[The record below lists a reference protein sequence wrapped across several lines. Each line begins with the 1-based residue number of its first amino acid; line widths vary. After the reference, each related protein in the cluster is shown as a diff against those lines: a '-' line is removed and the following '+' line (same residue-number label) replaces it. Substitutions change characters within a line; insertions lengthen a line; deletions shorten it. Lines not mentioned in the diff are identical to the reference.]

1 MITQQQEHM
10 SLASSSIELQ
20 ISRLEDERA
29 AAMAAHGQAARAAD
43 GEAMVAVRHL
53 VERLTSQRAALLA
66 PRIHARKA
74 QAERA
79 RDAAA
84 ATLATAQATA
94 QAADQELADAIGR
107 LAALNPLDSEARSYA
122 AQSIDAYEVAAI
134 QTESELTAARQRF
147 AVAAAWTH
155 ELTVE
160 ARRLDVSARETMTSG
175 TAAERRATVDRDER
189 RAAST
194 LSSAAVLVQSL
205 AAHQDACVEGLRLS
219 ERETAATR
227 DRLTTARRLIA
238 GGNVLDPV
246 RHQREAELPAL
257 ERAIR
262 EAEEQEGVAQRRYAA
277 ASRQLRDAKA
287 DQTALVERHAQRL
300 PLFVRALDLLLDA
313 GMGVER
319 ALTMA
324 DEAVR

>member
-1 MITQQQEHM
+1 MSVTQEEPM
-10 SLASSSIELQ
+10 TLPAIERQ
-20 ISRLEDERA
+20 VAEIEDARGV
-29 AAMAAHGQAARAAD
+29 AMAEHATVLARAD
-43 GEAMVAVRHL
+43 GEGMVTARRR
-53 VERLTSQRAALLA
+53 VEELTRRRAALLG
-66 PRIHARKA
+66 PRLHARKA
-74 QAERA
+74 QAESA

-94 QAADQELADAIGR
+94 QATDQELADAIGR
-107 LAALNPLDSEARSYA
+107 LAALNPLDSHARRYA
-122 AQSIDAYEVAAI
+122 AQSVDAYEVAAI
-134 QTESELTAARQRF
+134 QAESELTAVRRRYA
-147 AVAAAWTH
+147 AAAAWTH

-160 ARRLDVSARETMTSG
+160 ARRLDVSAGETVASG
-175 TAAERRATVDRDER
+175 VATERRATIDRDER
-189 RAAST
+189 RAASA
-194 LSSAAVLVQSL
+194 LSSATTLLQSI
-205 AAHQDACVEGLRLS
+205 AAHQDACLEGLRLS

-227 DRLTTARRLIA
+227 DRLTTVRRLIA

-287 DQTALVERHAQRL
+287 DQAALVERHAQRL
-300 PLFVRALDLLLDA
+300 PLFVRAVDDLLDA

-319 ALTMA
+319 ALSVA
-324 DEAVR
+324 DETVR